1 MAFSATT
8 DIFSDEVVS
17 AKDLNRQSG
26 RILDVALER
35 PVTITRNSQ
44 AFALLPRQDVT
55 TLIQAVKVGRLAFE
69 VTGIAYRLIQ
79 GEVVDS
85 ENPYAWLGT
94 FDADDLKDFVEE
106 VRSIVHQFEDSP
118 QAWKEIDAL
127 IYEWN
132 ESALVIS
139 SGVLSQI
146 EFQWPLSTSL
156 DSQML

>member
-55 TLIQAVKVGRLAFE
+55 TLIQSVKVGRLAFE
-69 VTGIAYRLIQ
+69 VTGVAYRLIQ
-79 GEVVDS
+79 GEVIDS
-85 ENPYAWLGT
+85 ENPLNHLHQKFLT
-94 FDADDLKDFVEE
+94 KHKDF
-106 VRSIVHQFEDSP
+106 QNQSP
-118 QAWKEIDAL
+118 HLE
-127 IYEWN
+127 
-132 ESALVIS
+132 
-139 SGVLSQI
+139 
-146 EFQWPLSTSL
+146 
-156 DSQML
+156 

>member
-85 ENPYAWLGT
+85 ENPYAWLRT

-106 VRSIVHQFEDSP
+106 VRSIVHH
-118 QAWKEIDAL
+118 
-127 IYEWN
+127 
-132 ESALVIS
+132 
-139 SGVLSQI
+139 
-146 EFQWPLSTSL
+146 
-156 DSQML
+156 

>member
-55 TLIQAVKVGRLAFE
+55 TLIQSVKVGRLAFE
-69 VTGIAYRLIQ
+69 VTGVAYRLIQ
-79 GEVVDS
+79 GEVIDS
-85 ENPYAWLGT
+85 EHPYAWLRT

-118 QAWKEIDAL
+118 KAWEEMDAL
-127 IYEWN
+127 IYEWK
-132 ESALVIS
+132 ESSLVIS
-139 SGVLSQI
+139 SRVLD
-146 EFQWPLSTSL
+146 EMFCKKKGL
-156 DSQML
+156 

>member
-1 MAFSATT
+1 MVFLAKT

-55 TLIQAVKVGRLAFE
+55 TLIQSVRVGRLAFE

-79 GEVVDS
+79 GAVVSAD
-85 ENPYAWLGT
+85 NPYAWLQT

-106 VRSIVHQFEDSP
+106 VRSTFEQFEDSP
-118 QAWKEIDAL
+118 KAWEELDAL
-127 IYEWN
+127 IYEWH
-132 ESALVIS
+132 ESSLIID
-139 SGVLSQI
+139 SGVLDERIFSRK
-146 EFQWPLSTSL
+146 
-156 DSQML
+156 

>member
-1 MAFSATT
+1 MVFSDKT

-55 TLIQAVKVGRLAFE
+55 TLIQSVKVGRLAFN
-69 VTGIAYRLIQ
+69 VTGVAYRLIQ
-79 GEVVDS
+79 GELVNA
-85 ENPYAWLGT
+85 ENPYAWLRT

-106 VRSIVHQFEDSP
+106 VRSTFEQFEDSP
-118 QAWKEIDAL
+118 QAWEELDAL
-127 IYEWN
+127 IYEWH
-132 ESALVIS
+132 ESALVID
-139 SGVLSQI
+139 SGVLDEMFPSKKV
-146 EFQWPLSTSL
+146 
-156 DSQML
+156 

>member
-1 MAFSATT
+1 MVFSAKT

-55 TLIQAVKVGRLAFE
+55 TLIQSVKVGRLAFE
-69 VTGIAYRLIQ
+69 VTSIAYRLIQ
-79 GEVVDS
+79 GEVVS
-85 ENPYAWLGT
+85 AENPYAWLRT

-106 VRSIVHQFEDSP
+106 VRSTFEQFEDSP
-118 QAWKEIDAL
+118 KAWEELDAL
-127 IYEWN
+127 IYEWH
-132 ESALVIS
+132 ESSLIID
-139 SGVLSQI
+139 SGVLD
-146 EFQWPLSTSL
+146 ERLSEKKV
-156 DSQML
+156 

>member
-1 MAFSATT
+1 MVFSAKT

-55 TLIQAVKVGRLAFE
+55 TLIQSVKVGRLAFE
-69 VTGIAYRLIQ
+69 VTSIAYRLIQ
-79 GEVVDS
+79 GEVVS
-85 ENPYAWLGT
+85 AENPYAWLRT

-106 VRSIVHQFEDSP
+106 VRSMFEQFKDSP
-118 QAWKEIDAL
+118 KAWEELDAL
-127 IYEWN
+127 IYEWH
-132 ESALVIS
+132 ESSLIID
-139 SGVLSQI
+139 SGVLD
-146 EFQWPLSTSL
+146 ERLSEKKV
-156 DSQML
+156 